1 MLHLRCPPHLFRARK
16 HAAQRILH
24 MWIAPG
30 EKLSREISTFNRYG
44 AQLGTKVPLWG
55 GFSGTG
61 KFTLRLWT
69 KRPKM
74 TKPEWEMQVP
84 ALKGAVDDA
93 GCHNGGQCAQIWHDN
108 ERFLLCP
115 DVYRKGGLE
124 QVRFPPNSG
133 SIQASCCSDSSLLLY
148 SEAWRDEELLPK
160 AGTRH
165 DKEVAKM
172 SFECLWALRQIRC
185 HNR

>member
-1 MLHLRCPPHLFRARK
+1 MNLVLDGVTLTMPPASLSGKEK

-44 AQLGTKVPLWG
+44 VQLGTKVPLWG

-61 KFTLRLWT
+61 KFALRFWT

-93 GCHNGGQCAQIWHDN
+93 GCHN
-108 ERFLLCP
+108 
-115 DVYRKGGLE
+115 
-124 QVRFPPNSG
+124 
-133 SIQASCCSDSSLLLY
+133 
-148 SEAWRDEELLPK
+148 
-160 AGTRH
+160 
-165 DKEVAKM
+165 
-172 SFECLWALRQIRC
+172 
-185 HNR
+185 